1 MRKWRIED
9 SEELYNITGWGTS
22 YFGINDKG
30 HVVVTPKKNGVAV
43 DLKELVDELQLRD
56 VSAPM
61 LLRFPDILDNRIE
74 KTAKCFQIAS
84 EEYGY
89 KAQNFIIYPI
99 KVNQMRPVVE
109 EIISHGKK
117 FNLGLEAG
125 SKPELHAVI
134 AINTDSDSLIICN
147 GYKDESYIE
156 LALLAQKMGKRI
168 FLVVEKLNELKLI
181 AKVAKRLN
189 VLPNIGIRIKLASS
203 GSGKWEDSGGD
214 ASKFGLTSSEL
225 LEALDFLEKKDLKE
239 CLKLI
244 HFHIG
249 SQVTKIRRIKTA
261 LREASQFYVQLYS
274 MGFNVEFV
282 DIGGGLGVDYDG
294 TRSSNSESSV
304 NYSIQEYVN
313 DSISAL
319 VDAADKN
326 DIPHPNIITESGRSL
341 TAHHSVLIFEVLE
354 TATLPEW
361 DDEKDVV
368 NEDDH
373 ELLKE
378 LYSIWD
384 TLNQNKMLEAW
395 HDSQQIREESLDL
408 FSHGIVDLATRA
420 KIEKLFWSIT
430 REIHQIA
437 SGLKHA
443 PDEFRQLSK
452 LLADKYFCN
461 FSLFQS
467 LPDSWAIDQ
476 IFPIMPIQRLDDRP
490 DRSAT
495 LQDITC
501 DSDGKVDNFISTRNV
516 AHYLPVHSLKG
527 KEPYY
532 MGVFLVGAYQEILGD
547 MHNLFGDTNAVHIS
561 VNEKGYNIEQIIDGE
576 TVAEVL
582 DYVQYNPKKLV
593 RTLETWVTSSVKN
606 GRISVEEGKEFLS
619 NYRSGLYGYT
629 YLE

>member
-30 HVVVTPKKNGVAV
+30 HVVVTPRRDGVAV

-56 VSAPM
+56 VAAPT
-61 LLRFPDILDNRIE
+61 LVRFPDILDNRIE
-74 KTAKCFQIAS
+74 KMSSCFKQAA

-89 KAQNFIIYPI
+89 KAENFIIYPI

-134 AINTDSDSLIICN
+134 AVNTDSDSLIVCN

-168 FLVVEKLNELKLI
+168 FLVVEKMNELKLI
-181 AKVAKRLN
+181 AKMAKQLN
-189 VLPNIGIRIKLASS
+189 VQPNIGIRIKLASS
-203 GSGKWEDSGGD
+203 GSGKWEESGGD

-225 LEALDFLEKKDLKE
+225 LEALDFMESKGLKD
-239 CLKLI
+239 CPTLI
-244 HFHIG
+244 PFHIG
-249 SQVTKIRRIKTA
+249 SQ
-261 LREASQFYVQLYS
+261 REASQFYVQLHS

-294 TRSSNSESSV
+294 TRSSNSEGSV

-313 DSISAL
+313 DSISTL
-319 VDAADKN
+319 VDVSDKN
-326 DIPHPNIITESGRSL
+326 GIPHPNIITESGRAL

-361 DDEKDVV
+361 DDEEEIAPDA
-368 NEDDH
+368 H
-373 ELLKE
+373 ELVQE

-384 TLNQNKMLEAW
+384 SLNQNKMLEAW
-395 HDSQQIREESLDL
+395 HDAQQIREEALDL
-408 FSHGIVDLATRA
+408 FSHGIVDLKTRA
-420 KIEKLFWSIT
+420 QIERLYWSIT
-430 REIHQIA
+430 REINQIA
-437 SGLKHA
+437 GGLKHA
-443 PDEFRQLSK
+443 PDEFRGLSK

-476 IFPIMPIQRLDDRP
+476 IFPIMPIQRLDEKP
-490 DRSAT
+490 ERSAT

-501 DSDGKVDNFISTRNV
+501 DSDGKIANFISTRNV
-516 AHYLPVHSLKG
+516 AHYLPVHSLK
-527 KEPYY
+527 KTEPYY
-532 MGVFLVGAYQEILGD
+532 LAVFLVGAYQEILGD
-547 MHNLFGDTNAVHIS
+547 MHNLFGDTNAVHVS

-593 RTLETWVTSSVKN
+593 RTLETWVTKSVKE
-606 GRISVEEGKEFLS
+606 GKISLEEGKEFLS

>member
-30 HVVVTPKKNGVAV
+30 HVVVTPRKNGVSV

-56 VSAPM
+56 VASPM
-61 LLRFPDILDNRIE
+61 LIRFPDILDNRIE
-74 KTAKCFQIAS
+74 KMSSCFKQAA

-89 KAQNFIIYPI
+89 KAENFIIYPI

-134 AINTDSDSLIICN
+134 AVNTDSDSLIVCN

-168 FLVVEKLNELKLI
+168 FLVVEKMNELKLI
-181 AKVAKRLN
+181 AKMAKQLN
-189 VLPNIGIRIKLASS
+189 VQPNIGIRIKLASS
-203 GSGKWEDSGGD
+203 GKWEESGGD

-225 LEALDFLEKKDLKE
+225 LEALDFLESKGMKD

-261 LREASQFYVQLYS
+261 LREASQFYVQLHS

-282 DIGGGLGVDYDG
+282 DIGGGLGGDYDG
-294 TRSSNSESSV
+294 TRSSNSEGSV

-313 DSISAL
+313 DSISTL
-319 VDAADKN
+319 VDVSDKN
-326 DIPHPNIITESGRSL
+326 GIPHPNIITESGRAL

-361 DDEKDVV
+361 DDEEEIAPDA
-368 NEDDH
+368 H
-373 ELLKE
+373 ELVQE
-378 LYSIWD
+378 LYGIWD
-384 TLNQNKMLEAW
+384 SLNQNKMLEAW
-395 HDSQQIREESLDL
+395 HDAQQIREEALDL
-408 FSHGIVDLATRA
+408 FSHGIVDLKTRA
-420 KIEKLFWSIT
+420 QIERLYWSIT
-430 REIHQIA
+430 REINQIA
-437 SGLKHA
+437 GGLKHA
-443 PDEFRQLSK
+443 PDEFRGLSK

-476 IFPIMPIQRLDDRP
+476 IFPIMPIQRLDEKP
-490 DRSAT
+490 ERSAT

-501 DSDGKVDNFISTRNV
+501 DSDGKIANFISTRNV
-516 AHYLPVHSLKG
+516 AHYLPVHTLK
-527 KEPYY
+527 KTEPYY
-532 MGVFLVGAYQEILGD
+532 VAVFLVGAYQEILGD
-547 MHNLFGDTNAVHIS
+547 MHNLFGDTNAVHVS

-593 RTLETWVTSSVKN
+593 RTLETWVTKSVKE
-606 GRISVEEGKEFLS
+606 GKISLEEGKEFLS

>member
-22 YFGINDKG
+22 YFGINEKG
-30 HVVVTPKKNGVAV
+30 HVLVTPRKDGVAV

-56 VSAPM
+56 VSSPM
-61 LLRFPDILDNRIE
+61 LIRFPDILDNRIE
-74 KTAKCFQIAS
+74 KTARCFEQAS

-89 KAQNFIIYPI
+89 KAENFIIYPI
-99 KVNQMRPVVE
+99 KVNQMQPVVE

-134 AINTDSDSLIICN
+134 AVNTDSDSLIICN

-181 AKVAKRLN
+181 TKVAKQVN
-189 VLPNIGIRIKLASS
+189 VRPNIGIRIKLASS

-225 LEALDFLEKKDLKE
+225 LEALDFLEKRDMKD

-261 LREASQFYVQLYS
+261 LREASQFYIQLYT
-274 MGFNVEFV
+274 MGFQVEFV

-294 TRSSNSESSV
+294 TRSSNSQSSV

-313 DSISAL
+313 DSISTM
-319 VDAADKN
+319 VDASDKN
-326 DIPHPNIITESGRSL
+326 GIPHPNIITESGRAL
-341 TAHHSVLIFEVLE
+341 TAHHSILIFEVLE
-354 TATLPEW
+354 TTTQPEW
-361 DDEKDVV
+361 DDDTEIS
-368 NEDDH
+368 EDDH
-373 ELLKE
+373 ELVRE

-384 TLNQNKMLEAW
+384 SLNQNRMLESW
-395 HDSQQIREESLDL
+395 HDAQQIREEALDL
-408 FSHGIVDLATRA
+408 FSHGIVDLKTRA
-420 KIEKLFWSIT
+420 QIERLYWSIT
-430 REIHQIA
+430 REINQIA
-437 SGLKHA
+437 SSLKHA
-443 PDEFRQLSK
+443 PDEFRGLSK

-476 IFPIMPIQRLDDRP
+476 IFPIIPVQRLDERP
-490 DRSAT
+490 DRTAT

-501 DSDGKVDNFISTRNV
+501 DSDGKIANFISTKNLS
-516 AHYLPVHSLKG
+516 HYLPVHSLKS
-527 KEPYY
+527 KEPYF

-547 MHNLFGDTNAVHIS
+547 MHNLFGDTNAVHVS

-576 TVAEVL
+576 TVEDVL
-582 DYVQYNPKKLV
+582 EYVQYNPKKLV
-593 RTLETWVTSSVKN
+593 RTLETWVTKSVKN
-606 GRISVEEGKEFLS
+606 GKISLEEGKEFLS

>member
-22 YFGINDKG
+22 YFVINDKG
-30 HVVVTPKKNGVAV
+30 HVVVTPRRDGVAV

-56 VSAPM
+56 VAAPT
-61 LLRFPDILDNRIE
+61 LVRFPDILDNRIE
-74 KTAKCFQIAS
+74 KMSSCFKQAA

-89 KAQNFIIYPI
+89 KAENFIIYPI

-134 AINTDSDSLIICN
+134 AVNTDSDSLIVCN

-168 FLVVEKLNELKLI
+168 FLVVEKMNELKLI
-181 AKVAKRLN
+181 AKMAKQLN
-189 VLPNIGIRIKLASS
+189 VQPNIGIRIKLASS
-203 GSGKWEDSGGD
+203 GSGKWEESGGD

-225 LEALDFLEKKDLKE
+225 LEALDFMESKGLKD

-261 LREASQFYVQLYS
+261 LREASQFYVQLHA
-274 MGFNVEFV
+274 MGFKVEFV

-294 TRSSNSESSV
+294 TRSSNSEGSV

-313 DSISAL
+313 DSISTL
-319 VDAADKN
+319 VDVSDKN
-326 DIPHPNIITESGRSL
+326 GIPHPNIITESGRAL

-361 DDEKDVV
+361 DDEEVIAPDA
-368 NEDDH
+368 H
-373 ELLKE
+373 ELVQE
-378 LYSIWD
+378 LYGIWD
-384 TLNQNKMLEAW
+384 SLNQNKMLEAW
-395 HDSQQIREESLDL
+395 HDAQQIREEALDL
-408 FSHGIVDLATRA
+408 FSHGIVDLKTRA
-420 KIEKLFWSIT
+420 QIERLYWSVT
-430 REIHQIA
+430 REISQIA

-443 PDEFRQLSK
+443 PDEFRKLDK

-476 IFPIMPIQRLDDRP
+476 IFPIMPIQRLDERP
-490 DRSAT
+490 DRTAT

-501 DSDGKVDNFISTRNV
+501 DSDGKIANFISTRNV
-516 AHYLPVHSLKG
+516 SHDLPVHSLKG
-527 KEPYY
+527 KDAYY
-532 MGVFLVGAYQEILGD
+532 IGVFLVGAYQEILGD
-547 MHNLFGDTNAVHIS
+547 MHNLFGDTNAVH
-561 VNEKGYNIEQIIDGE
+561 VTVDEKGYNIEQVIDGE

-593 RTLETWVTSSVKN
+593 RTLETWVTKSVKE
-606 GRISVEEGKEFLS
+606 GKISVEEGKEFLS

>member
-30 HVVVTPKKNGVAV
+30 HVVVTPRRDGVTV

-56 VSAPM
+56 VASPM
-61 LLRFPDILDNRIE
+61 LIRFPDILDNRIE
-74 KTAKCFQIAS
+74 KMSSCFKQAA

-89 KAQNFIIYPI
+89 KAENFIIYPI

-134 AINTDSDSLIICN
+134 AVNTDSDSLIVCN

-168 FLVVEKLNELKLI
+168 FLVVEKMNELKLI
-181 AKVAKRLN
+181 AKMAIQLN
-189 VLPNIGIRIKLASS
+189 VQPNIGIRIKLASS
-203 GSGKWEDSGGD
+203 GSGKWEESGGD

-225 LEALDFLEKKDLKE
+225 LEALDFLESKGMKD

-261 LREASQFYVQLYS
+261 LREASQFYVQLHS

-294 TRSSNSESSV
+294 TRSSNSEGSV
-304 NYSIQEYVN
+304 NYAIQVYEH
-313 DSISAL
+313 DSISTL
-319 VDAADKN
+319 VDVSDKN
-326 DIPHPNIITESGRSL
+326 GIPHPNIITESGRAL

-361 DDEKDVV
+361 DDEEEIAPDA
-368 NEDDH
+368 H
-373 ELLKE
+373 ELVQE
-378 LYSIWD
+378 LYGIWD
-384 TLNQNKMLEAW
+384 SLNQNKMLEAW
-395 HDSQQIREESLDL
+395 HDAQQIREEALDL
-408 FSHGIVDLATRA
+408 FSHGIVDLKTRA
-420 KIEKLFWSIT
+420 QIERLYWSIT
-430 REIHQIA
+430 REINQIA
-437 SGLKHA
+437 AGLKHA
-443 PDEFRQLSK
+443 PDEFRGLSK

-476 IFPIMPIQRLDDRP
+476 IFPIMPIQRLDEKP
-490 DRSAT
+490 ERSAT

-501 DSDGKVDNFISTRNV
+501 DSDGKIANFISTRNV
-516 AHYLPVHSLKG
+516 AHYLPVHALK
-527 KEPYY
+527 KTEPYY
-532 MGVFLVGAYQEILGD
+532 VAVFLVGAYQEILGD
-547 MHNLFGDTNAVHIS
+547 MHNLFGDTNAVHVS

-593 RTLETWVTSSVKN
+593 RTLETWVTKSVKE
-606 GRISVEEGKEFLS
+606 GKISLEEGKEFLS

>member
-1 MRKWRIED
+1 MRNWRIED

-22 YFGINDKG
+22 YFVINDKG
-30 HVVVTPKKNGVAV
+30 HVVVTPRRDGVTV

-56 VSAPM
+56 VASPM
-61 LLRFPDILDNRIE
+61 LIRFPDILDNRIE
-74 KTAKCFQIAS
+74 KMSSCFKQAA

-89 KAQNFIIYPI
+89 KAENFIIYPI

-134 AINTDSDSLIICN
+134 AVNTDSDSLIVCN

-168 FLVVEKLNELKLI
+168 FLVVEKMNELKLI
-181 AKVAKRLN
+181 AKMAKQLN
-189 VLPNIGIRIKLASS
+189 VQPNIGIRIKLASS
-203 GSGKWEDSGGD
+203 GSGKWEESGGD

-225 LEALDFLEKKDLKE
+225 LEALDFLESKGMKD

-261 LREASQFYVQLYS
+261 LREASQFYVQLHS

-294 TRSSNSESSV
+294 TRSSNSEGSV

-313 DSISAL
+313 DSISTL
-319 VDAADKN
+319 VDVSDKN
-326 DIPHPNIITESGRSL
+326 GIPHPNIITESGRAL

-361 DDEKDVV
+361 DDEEEIAPDA
-368 NEDDH
+368 H
-373 ELLKE
+373 ELVQE
-378 LYSIWD
+378 LYGIWD
-384 TLNQNKMLEAW
+384 SLNQNKMLEAW
-395 HDSQQIREESLDL
+395 HDAQQIREEALDL
-408 FSHGIVDLATRA
+408 FSHGIVDLKTRA
-420 KIEKLFWSIT
+420 QIERLYWSIT
-430 REIHQIA
+430 REINQIA
-437 SGLKHA
+437 GGLKHA
-443 PDEFRQLSK
+443 PDEFRGLSK
-452 LLADKYFCN
+452 LLADKYLCN

-476 IFPIMPIQRLDDRP
+476 IFPIMPIQRLDEKP
-490 DRSAT
+490 ERSAT

-501 DSDGKVDNFISTRNV
+501 DSDGKIANFISTRNV
-516 AHYLPVHSLKG
+516 AHYLPVHTLK
-527 KEPYY
+527 KTEPYY
-532 MGVFLVGAYQEILGD
+532 VAVFLVGAYQEILGD
-547 MHNLFGDTNAVHIS
+547 MHNLFGDTNAVHVS

-593 RTLETWVTSSVKN
+593 RTLETWVTKSVKE
-606 GRISVEEGKEFLS
+606 GKISLEEGKEFLS

>member
-30 HVVVTPKKNGVAV
+30 HVVVTPRRDGVSV

-56 VSAPM
+56 VAAPM
-61 LLRFPDILDNRIE
+61 LVRFPDILDNRIE
-74 KTAKCFQIAS
+74 KMSSCFKQAA

-89 KAQNFIIYPI
+89 KAENFIIYPI

-134 AINTDSDSLIICN
+134 AVNTDSDSLIVCN

-168 FLVVEKLNELKLI
+168 FLVVEKMNELKLI
-181 AKVAKRLN
+181 AKMAKQLN
-189 VLPNIGIRIKLASS
+189 VQPNIGIRIKLASS
-203 GSGKWEDSGGD
+203 GSGKWEESGGD

-225 LEALDFLEKKDLKE
+225 LEALDFLDSKGLKD

-261 LREASQFYVQLYS
+261 LREASQFYVQLHS

-294 TRSSNSESSV
+294 TRSSNSEGSV

-313 DSISAL
+313 DSISTL
-319 VDAADKN
+319 VDVSDKN
-326 DIPHPNIITESGRSL
+326 GIPHPNIITESGRAL

-361 DDEKDVV
+361 DDEEEIAPDA
-368 NEDDH
+368 H
-373 ELLKE
+373 ELVQE
-378 LYSIWD
+378 LYGIWD

-395 HDSQQIREESLDL
+395 HDAQQIREEALDL
-408 FSHGIVDLATRA
+408 FSHGIVDLKTRA
-420 KIEKLFWSIT
+420 QIERLYWSIT
-430 REIHQIA
+430 REINQIA
-437 SGLKHA
+437 GGLKHA
-443 PDEFRQLSK
+443 PDEFRGLSK

-467 LPDSWAIDQ
+467 LPDSWAIAQ
-476 IFPIMPIQRLDDRP
+476 IFPIMPIQRLDEKP
-490 DRSAT
+490 ERSAT

-501 DSDGKVDNFISTRNV
+501 DSDGKIANFISTRNV
-516 AHYLPVHSLKG
+516 SHYLPVHTLK
-527 KEPYY
+527 KTEPYY
-532 MGVFLVGAYQEILGD
+532 VAVFLVGAYQEILGD
-547 MHNLFGDTNAVHIS
+547 MHNLFGDTNAVHVS

-593 RTLETWVTSSVKN
+593 RTLETWVTKSVKE
-606 GRISVEEGKEFLS
+606 GKISLEEGKEFLS